1 MKQKPI
7 ALILAAG
14 KGTRFKSKTIKIL
27 HPLLG
32 RPMIFYVLD
41 TVKALGISDIL
52 VVVGY
57 QKEKVMSALEGMD
70 VEFVIQDQ
78 QLGTAHAVMAAREA
92 LQPFSE
98 RDLLVVNGDL
108 PILRPQSLQ
117 SLLEFHQ
124 RERNAL
130 TFVTAIM
137 DDPFGFGRVIE
148 FSEGKYRVV
157 EEREASPEQKKIK
170 EANVGLYL
178 FRVKDL
184 LEALPLVRND
194 NSKQEYYLT
203 DLIEILS
210 REGKKVR
217 PFSLP
222 AKDEVV
228 GVNDRYELAQ
238 AIRVLQIRKN
248 KSLTQRGVTI
258 IDPETTWID
267 MEVEV
272 GEETIIYP
280 GVIIEGKTKIG
291 KDCRLESFTIIR
303 DSILKNAVHVLA
315 SSVIEGS
322 ILESLTR
329 VGPFTHLR
337 PGSHLK
343 EGAKVGNFVE
353 MKNTKFGPESKAMHL
368 SYLGDS
374 KIGQKVNIGAG
385 TITCNYDGLKKHET
399 VVEDEVFIGSGTQ
412 LVAPVKVGKGAYIGA
427 GSTITKNVSPEALA
441 VARGRQ
447 VEKPGW
453 ARRKKRKKG
462 G

>member
-1 MKQKPI
+1 MNQQPI

-32 RPMIFYVLD
+32 QPMIFYVLD
-41 TVKALGISDIL
+41 TVKKLGTNDIL

-57 QKEKVMSALEGMD
+57 QKEKVMSALKERE
-70 VEFVIQDQ
+70 VQFVIQDQ
-78 QLGTAHAVMAAREA
+78 QLGTAHAVMAAQAA
-92 LQPFSE
+92 LRPFLE

-108 PILRPQSLQ
+108 PLLRPESLQ
-117 SLLEFHQ
+117 PLLEFHQ

-130 TFVTAIM
+130 TFVTALM
-137 DDPFGFGRVIE
+137 DNPFGFGRVIE
-148 FSEGKYRVV
+148 VSKGKYRVV

-178 FRVKDL
+178 FRIKDL
-184 LEALPLVRND
+184 FGALPKVSNN
-194 NSKQEYYLT
+194 NSKQEFYLT

-210 REGKKVR
+210 QQGKKVR

-222 AKDEVV
+222 AKDEIV

-238 AIRVLQIRKN
+238 ALRVLQIRKN
-248 KSLTQRGVTI
+248 RSLAQLGVTI

-267 MEVEV
+267 IGVEV

-280 GVIIEGKTKIG
+280 GVVIEGKSKVG
-291 KDCRLESFTIIR
+291 KDCRLESFAVIR
-303 DSILKNAVHVLA
+303 DSILKDDVHVLA
-315 SSVIEGS
+315 SSVVEGS
-322 ILESLTR
+322 ILESQTK

-337 PGSHLK
+337 AGSHLRK
-343 EGAKVGNFVE
+343 GAKVGNFVE
-353 MKNTKFGPESKAMHL
+353 MKKTEFGPESKAMHL

-374 KIGQKVNIGAG
+374 KIGRQVNIGAG

-399 VVEDEVFIGSGTQ
+399 QIEDEVFIGSGTQ
-412 LVAPVKVGKGAYIGA
+412 LVAPVKIGRGAYVGA

-447 VEKPGW
+447 VEKLGW
-453 ARRKKRKKG
+453 ARRKRKKR
-462 G
+462 